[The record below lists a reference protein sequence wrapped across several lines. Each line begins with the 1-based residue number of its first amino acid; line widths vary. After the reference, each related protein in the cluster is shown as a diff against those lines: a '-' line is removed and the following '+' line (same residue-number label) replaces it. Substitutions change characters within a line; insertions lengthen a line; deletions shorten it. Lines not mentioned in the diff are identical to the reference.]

1 MSNDE
6 MEDFVE
12 KVRSLED
19 SGSLVK
25 GVSETVRNE
34 VKKKGEFLDMLLG
47 TLGARLLGT
56 MLPCKGFIQAGYRLI
71 LELILKYKSIT
82 KMNLDLVVF
91 ILEIIHLRK

>member
-1 MSNDE
+1 
-6 MEDFVE
+6 MEDIVE

-25 GVSETVRNE
+25 GVTETVQNE
-34 VKKKGEFLDMLLG
+34 VKKQKGEFLDMLLG
-47 TLGARLLGT
+47 TLGARLLGNV
-56 MLPCKGFIQAGYRLI
+56 LPCKGFIKAVYRLI

>member
-25 GVSETVRNE
+25 GVSETVQNE
-34 VKKKGEFLDMLLG
+34 VKKKENFLI
-47 TLGARLLGT
+47 
-56 MLPCKGFIQAGYRLI
+56 CY
-71 LELILKYKSIT
+71 
-82 KMNLDLVVF
+82 
-91 ILEIIHLRK
+91 